1 MNLGKFRNLWIIN
14 VLFLCFT
21 ALPTAAQDGTQ
32 SAPQYPCEHDQAFEA
47 FDFWV
52 GEWDVRLADGQL
64 AGVNR
69 VTREQHGCLLVED
82 WHSASGNTGM
92 SVNYLDKAN
101 GEWVQVWNDAG
112 GNQITIRG
120 GPTESGMRL
129 EGTIHYVTSDQT
141 LPFRGLWTTLPDG
154 RIRQYFEQAD
164 EDGANWTTWFEGFY
178 TRRVGAE

>member
-1 MNLGKFRNLWIIN
+1 MNLVKYGNLLIIIS
-14 VLFLCFT
+14 LSMFMF
-21 ALPTAAQDGTQ
+21 ARPAIAEDQAQP
-32 SAPQYPCEHDQAFEA
+32 APQYPCEDDTAFEA

-69 VTREQHGCLLVED
+69 ITREQHGCIVVED

-120 GPTESGMRL
+120 GPTDSGMRL
-129 EGTIHYVTSDQT
+129 EGTIHYVTGDQT

-154 RIRQYFEQAD
+154 RIRQFFEQAD
-164 EDGANWTTWFEGFY
+164 EDGANWTPWFEGFY
-178 TRRVGAE
+178 TRRVAGE